1 MDSRKAYDSYSQ
13 PMLTYEVHLGSW
25 RFNAEGEPLT
35 YRELAD
41 QLVQYVKDMH
51 YTHIEIMP
59 LCEYPLMV
67 PGGIRQLDTI
77 LLRAGMAGRKILCIS
92 SMRAIATA
100 LVSYSIGCRDI
111 IAAMPTGYAFLTVNH
126 AMSRVILYWRKTRN
140 GTR

>member
-67 PGGIRQLDTI
+67 PGVSGNWI
-77 LLRAGMAGRKILCIS
+77 LFYYEPVWQAGRFYVSHRCVPSQRHWCHTRLGAGTLLPRCPRATLFDGEPCYESGNPIL
-92 SMRAIATA
+92 AE
-100 LVSYSIGCRDI
+100 
-111 IAAMPTGYAFLTVNH
+111 
-126 AMSRVILYWRKTRN
+126 TRN